1 MGSVMSISVALALSQ
16 SKNKKCSR
24 CKELFSNKNNRSNY
38 YLVGNKTEYCKY
50 CRIKGK

>member
-16 SKNKKCSR
+16 SKKCSR
-24 CKELFSNKNNRSNY
+24 CKGLFSNKNNNRSTY
-38 YLVGNKTEYCKY
+38 YLIGDKTEYCKY